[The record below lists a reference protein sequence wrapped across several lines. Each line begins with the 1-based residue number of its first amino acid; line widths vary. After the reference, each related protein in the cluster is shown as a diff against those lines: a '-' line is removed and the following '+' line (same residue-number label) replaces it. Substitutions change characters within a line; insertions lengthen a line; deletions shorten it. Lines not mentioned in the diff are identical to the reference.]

1 MRKILFFILVSIL
14 FPSISYNQDKEKM
27 INNQSIIIEALKEE
41 QIGHPEK
48 AIELLEKLKYE
59 SDSKAVSNYY
69 LAKIYRTTGKL
80 TQAFEAI
87 DESINT
93 EPDNIW
99 YLLFKANMCE
109 ENGRIQET
117 AETYEKLSMIEKDNF
132 SHFDNAAY
140 FYSKSENFKKAL
152 EILNAAEKRFGLIPT
167 IAIKKSYVFTFLK
180 KKKAAFEILESC
192 HNQFPANTELLVE
205 LIKSYMEANKP
216 EQVKKYSD
224 MLYRV
229 DPNNEELRR
238 LAKFEPIDSSSNI
251 TKSPDEYIQSQ
262 EVSLDDKI
270 KFLFLKLSS
279 YISNSDKSGI
289 QSLLRPAEILRRQFP
304 NDPKPIALIGDIHF
318 QLNDLLQAKESYVQ
332 SIKDGQVPYSVWDNL
347 LFCLI
352 HLNHWKTANF
362 FSEQCMELYPNQSFP
377 AYVQV
382 LSKFKLNQLNDILP
396 IVDQLQLMVS
406 YNDHKRTEVLILKAK
421 ILSML
426 KNEEESAKAWKLAM
440 ETDHDYLAALEYCVF
455 LAGKGEPYPV
465 DYFEKAMRSEFI
477 HESFKL
483 DKAAELFYNK
493 KDQKKA
499 KEYIDSSIAKG
510 YCESADALLLASKI
524 YDALGITQTANE
536 FKVKA
541 RAILD
546 SESDLKL
553 QQNMHIK

>member
-1 MRKILFFILVSIL
+1 MGKNLFSIFICLIIPVL
-14 FPSISYNQDKEKM
+14 CYNQDKEKL

-59 SDSKAVSNYY
+59 ADTKAVSNYY
-69 LAKIYRTTGKL
+69 LAKLYRNTGKL
-80 TQAFEAI
+80 AQAFEAI

-93 EPDNIW
+93 EPDNTW
-99 YLLFKANMCE
+99 YLLLKANMCE
-109 ENGRIQET
+109 ENGRIEET
-117 AETYEKLSMIEKDNF
+117 AETYEKLSLIEKDNF

-152 EILNAAEKRFGLIPT
+152 DVLNSAEKRFGLIPT
-167 IAIKKSYVFTFLK
+167 IAVKKSYVLTFLK
-180 KKKAAFEILESC
+180 KKKAAFEILEAC
-192 HNQFPANTELLVE
+192 HNQFPTNTELLIE
-205 LIKSYMEANKP
+205 LIKSYLEADK
-216 EQVKKYSD
+216 EDKVKKYSD
-224 MLYRV
+224 LLYRV
-229 DPNNEELRR
+229 DPNNEELKR
-238 LAKFEPIDSSSNI
+238 LIKFVQIDSSTSV
-251 TKSPDEYIQSQ
+251 TKSPDQYIQAQ
-262 EVSLDDKI
+262 DVSLDDKI
-270 KFLFLKLSS
+270 KFLFLKLSG

-289 QSLLRPAEILRRQFP
+289 QSLIGPAETLRKQFP

-352 HLNHWKTANF
+352 HLNHWKTAKYY
-362 FSEQCMELYPNQSFP
+362 SEQCMELYPNQSFP

-396 IVDQLQLMVS
+396 IVEQLELMVN

-421 ILSML
+421 ILSLL
-426 KNEEESAKAWKLAM
+426 KNEEESEKTWKLAM

-455 LAGKGEPYPV
+455 LAGKGETYPV
-465 DYFEKAMRSEFI
+465 DYFDKAMRSEFI

-499 KEYIDSSIAKG
+499 KEYIDNSIAKG

-536 FKVKA
+536 FKDKA

-546 SESDLKL
+546 SEADQKI
-553 QQNMHIK
+553 QQNMQIK